1 MESPQKPNRFQTS
14 LIVGAIIS
22 SLLIGGLFGYFYCY
36 ATTSEEF
43 GNLEKQISLIQE
55 QLSNIEKNLEDTV
68 SYSEL
73 YEQVDNLQSQVTSL
87 KDEISNPQSTIL
99 NTSNITGLQDQLD
112 ILQEEIIT
120 LQQPPNV
127 TEQDI
132 NQISSQIDDLAIQ
145 LETLQQQINDI
156 QAYPSNTYQNI
167 TYILYE
173 NISLSELF
181 DQVRESV
188 VIVQARITEY
198 DFFGHP
204 YYYQVQGSG
213 FVYYVNGQMV
223 ILTNYHVIEDSTSIN
238 VTFVTGNIYPA
249 SILGSDQNKDLAV
262 LLAEAPENEYKPLEF
277 TNSSKVRVG
286 DPVIVVGTPY
296 GLAGSMSEG
305 IVSALNRTLETNDY
319 AITNV
324 IQTTAPINPGN
335 SGGPLLN
342 YQGQVLGIVTA
353 IIQDSQGIGFAIPS
367 DIILEAIGEL
377 LT

>member
-1 MESPQKPNRFQTS
+1 MENPQKPKRFQTF
-14 LIVGAIIS
+14 LIVGAIIV
-22 SLLIGGLFGYFYCY
+22 SLFIGGLFGYFKFYT
-36 ATTSEEF
+36 ATSEEF

-55 QLSNIEKNLEDTV
+55 QLSNIEKTLADTV

-73 YEQVDNLQSQVTSL
+73 YEQVDDLQSQVSNL
-87 KDEISNPQSTIL
+87 KDEISNPQSAIL
-99 NTSNITGLQDQLD
+99 NISNVTGLQDQLD
-112 ILQEEIIT
+112 ILQEQIIT
-120 LQQPPNV
+120 LQQTPNV

-132 NQISSQIDDLAIQ
+132 NQISEQIDDLATQ

-181 DQVRESV
+181 YQVRESV
-188 VIVQARITEY
+188 VIVQARVTEY
-198 DFFGHP
+198 DFFGRP

-213 FVYYVNGQMV
+213 FVYNANGQMV
-223 ILTNYHVIEDSTSIN
+223 ILTNYHVIEEATNIN

-262 LLAEAPENEYKPLEF
+262 LLAEAPENEYKPLDF
-277 TNSSKVRVG
+277 TNSSTVRVG

-305 IVSALNRTLETNDY
+305 IVSALNRTLETSEY